1 MKPIHTDS
9 FHFQTRGVVPQ
20 LPSEAQPPTPSGFR
34 ERSNQRVKFILEG
47 HGTGA
52 ELSRVFAEDSGVSAG
67 TVEIKFC

>member
-47 HGTGA
+47 HGS
-52 ELSRVFAEDSGVSAG
+52 E
-67 TVEIKFC
+67 VESLQTLWNSTDVQSPKIIG